1 MLKLITKILSNFL
14 IFFVRVYQILISP
27 LFPPA
32 CRHVPTCSQYTIEAL
47 RIHGPL
53 IGLWLAF
60 KRIIRCH
67 PWGTHGYDPVPPP
80 KNKKTKN

>member
-1 MLKLITKILSNFL
+1 MLKLVTKILSVVL
-14 IFFVRVYQILISP
+14 IFFVRMYQIFISP

-53 IGLWLAF
+53 KGLWLAF

-80 KNKKTKN
+80 KNKKTMN